1 MKKIFSIL
9 LTALAVSALAP
20 AVSGQ
25 GTQTYPKWSIK
36 DQIKDPKYP
45 DQEGHIIDFPND
57 TGLRIDTE
65 KKVAYSKNVSS
76 PFSDGTYW
84 IKLETFATGNA
95 TYKMQSQPADI
106 VLVLDY
112 SGSMYQYYGPAGYH
126 YDVVAPSAGFAY
138 SNGFWTATAATD
150 QRFYKTNG
158 QYYKVER
165 GSVPTGGTYVDGSGT
180 ERDEYYQFLYY
191 EVNGTKYYLDDMNVV
206 TVMPTKYTN
215 QDNNAI
221 IWKGSLYQYKN
232 FTNTTA
238 DNNNNANRWSRIRE
252 LRSAVADFIDV
263 IYHNDLYE
271 DDGFDKPRPTKLGNR
286 ISIVTFSGSTA
297 SIVNSSVNGG
307 WIPVTNDAGCRDET
321 LLKAIASTNPS
332 SNTPSDQGMT
342 SANTQLGKIASDRE
356 SSRTVLLFTDG
367 VPGAATN
374 WSDNTC
380 YPVAIRCI
388 RQAYIAKKTYKANVY
403 SVSIWA
409 GDYTTGNGPK
419 MKQYLEYTSSNYPDA
434 NPPTGQNAF
443 TEIGEK
449 CDSENRPESQ
459 RKPAIYFKTPTED
472 LSSVFTEIAR
482 QSGGDSNTSL
492 SSATSNV
499 DIISNSFILPDELS
513 QSGTVVT
520 DYIKVFTA
528 KLLTMNNGDYV
539 FDDEL
544 LVDHSEDQYYTYD
557 ENGIQTGGPF
567 DVDEN
572 IRPVL
577 VNDEVTGKPI
587 GVKVVG
593 FDYSSNWCGPIED
606 EVEHTTRYQ
615 GHKIIIMIPIKMNP
629 EAVGGPNVQTN
640 EEGSGIYV
648 NDTAT
653 KPLIPFVSPTVSL
666 PVNIYIE
673 KTGIEGVESAKFL
686 IERAVLPALPE
697 GQDEYTLQD
706 IQGIPEANWKYV
718 TTVFVT
724 NSDNAQHDADSG
736 NPVVRVKGLPAT
748 EAVSGVQKGL
758 VYRISEETWSWAY
771 KPLGSK
777 YQYTVTGQVN
787 NPFTFENENKNTA
800 VKHAESKVTNIFM
813 TGTTKVYDDSKDNG
827 R

>member
-57 TGLRIDTE
+57 TGLKIDTE

-95 TYKMQSQPADI
+95 TFKMQSQPADI
-106 VLVLDY
+106 VLVLDF
-112 SGSMYQYYGPAGYH
+112 SNSMNRAYATTAGYH
-126 YDVVAPSAGFAY
+126 YDLINANDGGY
-138 SNGFWTATAATD
+138 DWSNSFWDDPDVTD
-150 QRFYKTNG
+150 QRFYKLNGHYYQVKASQVETGETG
-158 QYYKVER
+158 QY
-165 GSVPTGGTYVDGSGT
+165 GQT
-180 ERDEYYQFLYY
+180 LYWRY
-191 EVNGTKYYLDDMNVV
+191 LYFEANGTTYYLDDMNVS
-206 TVMPTKYTN
+206 TVMPQKY
-215 QDNNAI
+215 QENNST
-221 IWKGSLYQYKN
+221 IWNGALYQYKN
-232 FTNTTA
+232 FTDVSQTSNTA
-238 DNNNNANRWSRIRE
+238 SGNRWSRLRE
-252 LRSAVADFIDV
+252 LKSAVADFIDA
-263 IYHNDLYE
+263 IYHNDNYE
-271 DDGFDKPRPTKLGNR
+271 DDTFDKPRPTKLGNR
-286 ISIVTFSGSTA
+286 ISIVAFANDSATSPLVGWTDVTNESGS
-297 SIVNSSVNGG
+297 
-307 WIPVTNDAGCRDET
+307 RDET
-321 LLKAIASTNPS
+321 ILKILAPKATMGNTYSNRGMVAANGLLGQIDA
-332 SNTPSDQGMT
+332 
-342 SANTQLGKIASDRE
+342 DRE
-356 SSRTVLLFTDG
+356 SSRTVVLFTDG
-367 VPGAATN
+367 VPGTANDWNNTSTPTACLCIQEAYKSKHTYNAT
-374 WSDNTC
+374 
-380 YPVAIRCI
+380 
-388 RQAYIAKKTYKANVY
+388 VY
-403 SVSIWA
+403 SVSIWP
-409 GDYTTGNGPK
+409 GDYTSTGGTN
-419 MKQYLEYTSSNYPDA
+419 MKNYLEYTSSNYPDA
-434 NPPTGQNAF
+434 NPSGTTAMNNPG
-443 TEIGEK
+443 K
-449 CDSENRPESQ
+449 RCDDTTRPAAEQ
-459 RKPAIYFKTPTED
+459 KPAIYFKTPTED

-492 SSATSNV
+492 SAATSNV

-513 QSGTVVT
+513 QSGAVVT

-528 KLLTMNNGDYV
+528 ELETINDAGEYIFKTEILADHS
-539 FDDEL
+539 DDE
-544 LVDHSEDQYYTYD
+544 YYTYD

-567 DVDEN
+567 DVDDD

-629 EAVGGPNVQTN
+629 DAVGGPNVQTN

-653 KPLIPFVSPTVSL
+653 EPLIPFVSPTVSL
-666 PVNIYIE
+666 PVNIHIE

-686 IERAVLPALPE
+686 IERASLPPLPE
-697 GQDEYTLQD
+697 GQEEYTLQD

-736 NPVVRVKGLPAT
+736 NPVVRVKGLPAS
-748 EAVSGVQKGL
+748 EKVGGVQKGL

-771 KPLGSK
+771 NPLGPK

-787 NPFTFENENKNTA
+787 NPFTFTNETKNTA

-813 TGTTKVYDDSKDNG
+813 TGTTKVFDDSKDNG